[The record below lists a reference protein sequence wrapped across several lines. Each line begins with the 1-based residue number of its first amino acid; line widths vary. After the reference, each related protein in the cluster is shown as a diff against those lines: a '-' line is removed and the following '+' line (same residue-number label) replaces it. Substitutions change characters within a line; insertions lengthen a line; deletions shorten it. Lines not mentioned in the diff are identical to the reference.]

1 MVLQLS
7 VIQGSMWQRWVM
19 QIKLSWFSEVKTAE
33 RKHDRHWKET
43 LSQMM
48 SNIYFI
54 LLLIFHWREGQ
65 NLHLNGNI

>member
-1 MVLQLS
+1 MGSADKTVMV
-7 VIQGSMWQRWVM
+7 
-19 QIKLSWFSEVKTAE
+19 FSSHPKTAE

-54 LLLIFHWREGQ
+54 LILIFHWREGQ